1 MTRFETTIA
10 VAAAAL
16 IAVAYSPALA
26 QRGEKGHGEKG
37 QAYIEFDGGT
47 KQVTAEVKG
56 GPPKAPRPGKAPREV
71 EPPKPV
77 EPTFTASGGFEATR
91 EKARDSAIRAAAE
104 KLHEHLLAQ
113 DPPIT
118 RMPTTKFVRKLLIDQ
133 QEKTDDE
140 MVPSSQDGKSEKMY
154 RVTVAVKVEPDH
166 VRELRSQERSSEAL
180 WVLAGLAGL
189 AAVAAGFFRIDAWTK
204 GYLTS
209 WLALGTVGAAS
220 LLAGLWWWAK

>member
-16 IAVAYSPALA
+16 IAVAHSPALA
-26 QRGEKGHGEKG
+26 QRGEKG

-47 KQVTAEVKG
+47 RQVTAEVKG
-56 GPPKAPRPGKAPREV
+56 GKAPKTPRPGPAHREA
-71 EPPKPV
+71 EPSKPA
-77 EPTFTASGGFEATR
+77 EPTFTATGGFEATKD
-91 EKARDSAIRAAAE
+91 KARESAVRAAVE

-113 DPPIT
+113 DPPVT
-118 RMPTTKFVRKLLIDQ
+118 RMPSAKAVRHMLLADR
-133 QEKTDDE
+133 EKTVEEPFVDE
-140 MVPSSQDGKSEKMY
+140 RTGQTEVMY
-154 RVTVAVKVEPDH
+154 RMTVAVKVEPEQ

-180 WVLAGLAGL
+180 WVLAGLGGL
-189 AAVAAGFFRIDAWTK
+189 AAVAAGFFRVDAWTK